1 MSKQCWLLIELEDIR
16 VDTIAIDFIYYKTM
30 LMNVVFRMAIEIFI
44 KDLGDW
50 VFDLELVAVEVTAEL
65 ES

>member
-44 KDLGDW
+44 KDLGD
-50 VFDLELVAVEVTAEL
+50 
-65 ES
+65 